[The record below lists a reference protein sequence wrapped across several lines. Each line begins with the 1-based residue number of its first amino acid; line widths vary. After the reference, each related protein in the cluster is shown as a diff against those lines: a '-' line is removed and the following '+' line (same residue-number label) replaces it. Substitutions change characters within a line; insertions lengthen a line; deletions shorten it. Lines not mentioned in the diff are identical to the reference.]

1 MPIVRTLTS
10 TKADGALLGRC
21 TGRPAMAPKKK
32 PRAASAPPQR
42 PAASGGAS
50 GTATAGDMHP
60 DDCTLDGELLPTD
73 KGYDSERVVDGPA
86 DTVEDED
93 LLGVAE
99 TLPCS
104 DPAAAAGGASAS
116 PARQQ
121 SSTTGATAAT
131 KQLTAPQTRFQADQA
146 QWSALK
152 TDGTETR
159 RLERPA
165 FRPYKEN
172 TAPEGCVAGPQHET
186 GGPSPEVRKVL
197 YPSTAPWIYVAE
209 IGGFDGRLFRQFT
222 QGSTTYAQYH
232 RAGADDHY
240 PEFKSF
246 SNAEMWLL
254 AVVFSLRQGVAPC
267 PRSDLLFKDP
277 KDSFIFGDA
286 RIREVWPGKGCGGSE
301 RRWQHF
307 RSFFVPSVGG
317 LFTV

>member
-1 MPIVRTLTS
+1 
-10 TKADGALLGRC
+10 
-21 TGRPAMAPKKK
+21 MAPKKK

-60 DDCTLDGELLPTD
+60 DECTLDGELLPTD
-73 KGYDSERVVDGPA
+73 KGYDSEREVDGPA

-116 PARQQ
+116 PTRQQ

-131 KQLTAPQTRFQADQA
+131 KQLTAAQTRFQADQA

-159 RLERPA
+159 RFERPA

-172 TAPEGCVAGPQHET
+172 TAPEGFVAGPQHET

-222 QGSTTYAQYH
+222 QSSTTYAQYH

-254 AVVFSLRQGVAPC
+254 AVVFCCGKELPRARDPTCYSKTPKTASFSATLAFGRFGLARVAAAPN
-267 PRSDLLFKDP
+267 
-277 KDSFIFGDA
+277 G
-286 RIREVWPGKGCGGSE
+286 GGSTFG
-301 RRWQHF
+301 R
-307 RSFFVPSVGG
+307 FFTSKRPTRATGKRQTQPPAI
-317 LFTV
+317 L